1 MEFIWGNQVTYK
13 ITGASMRRALIGCC
27 YLATANQSSPLSGI
41 ILSVGFHYALQ
52 KMQEG
57 EKIFYIVSKKISALF

>member
-13 ITGASMRRALIGCC
+13 ITGASMGQALIGCC
-27 YLATANQSSPLSGI
+27 YWATANQSSPLSGL

-57 EKIFYIVSKKISALF
+57 EKISYIVSNKFPHSF